1 MLTPLQQRVRAI
13 VAELP
18 EADTVALAGDKLL
31 ALFGR
36 AEPRDFIDAH
46 ALAARID
53 LADLYRLASDKDP
66 GFNLERLCEALGV
79 FDHHPRQAFPITD
92 ADYDQLRHWVHQWR
106 NGLAESD

>member
-18 EADTVALAGDKLL
+18 EADTVALAG
-31 ALFGR
+31 G
-36 AEPRDFIDAH
+36 
-46 ALAARID
+46 
-53 LADLYRLASDKDP
+53 
-66 GFNLERLCEALGV
+66 GALGV
-79 FDHHPRQAFPITD
+79 FDHHPRQAFPISD